1 MKLSKR
7 LLCGIAAMT
16 LIGTAGA
23 FAQAP
28 KMEMTTDIPSYIT
41 TPDRIESRIGELNF
55 TDGYPDD
62 ATTQTLYDNLDF
74 MRGVDAFLN
83 AMPGASAEALRVG
96 WGRAGADNN
105 QTVLIFEDLMDSR
118 SLFLTGNTE
127 SIVTP
132 KHPLR

>member
-7 LLCGIAAMT
+7 LLCGVAAMT

-62 ATTQTLYDNLDF
+62 ATTQTL
-74 MRGVDAFLN
+74 
-83 AMPGASAEALRVG
+83 
-96 WGRAGADNN
+96 
-105 QTVLIFEDLMDSR
+105 VLC
-118 SLFLTGNTE
+118 
-127 SIVTP
+127 
-132 KHPLR
+132 